1 MRPSSGSPRRRRT
14 PPSPRL
20 PCVTTCLPVFV
31 AWRLCPVCAASRTP
45 EFILYNQSRQPR
57 PVKRPPSLEA
67 PLQPSLS
74 LSCAT
79 LARPCRCALPP
90 NRRAPPPN
98 TPTRRAAR
106 HPDGRPDP
114 HFRLRAHASASRA
127 AELIAA
133 GIVGSSSETRGSAG
147 TFRHGTYHGTS
158 ERGLHARATRLMHP
172 RRVVWG
178 AALASR
184 PSVCGRNARTR
195 PLISGPVLHA
205 PV

>member
-1 MRPSSGSPRRRRT
+1 MAACRSPI
-14 PPSPRL
+14 PPL
-20 PCVTTCLPVFV
+20 GCVF
-31 AWRLCPVCAASRTP
+31 S
-45 EFILYNQSRQPR
+45 FFLYSDPQSRQTR

-158 ERGLHARATRLMHP
+158 ERESG
-172 RRVVWG
+172 
-178 AALASR
+178 ASR
-184 PSVCGRNARTR
+184 ARN
-195 PLISGPVLHA
+195 PPHA
-205 PV
+205 PTTGRLGRSTGLAAFCVRPECTNSTTDQWSGAPRARVKLRDASWRPTARFEI

>member
-1 MRPSSGSPRRRRT
+1 MGRIFSLSGQATKNFFS
-14 PPSPRL
+14 
-20 PCVTTCLPVFV
+20 
-31 AWRLCPVCAASRTP
+31 A
-45 EFILYNQSRQPR
+45 QSRQTR

-67 PLQPSLS
+67 PLQASLS

-127 AELIAA
+127 AERIAA

-158 ERGLHARATRLMHP
+158 ERESGASFTRAQPASVLKLYRYGSFWLIKPKACTNQK
-172 RRVVWG
+172 VVRDTSC
-178 AALASR
+178 LTEIKASR
-184 PSVCGRNARTR
+184 SAFLVAKSAKSAKYRVFCGYT
-195 PLISGPVLHA
+195 
-205 PV
+205 